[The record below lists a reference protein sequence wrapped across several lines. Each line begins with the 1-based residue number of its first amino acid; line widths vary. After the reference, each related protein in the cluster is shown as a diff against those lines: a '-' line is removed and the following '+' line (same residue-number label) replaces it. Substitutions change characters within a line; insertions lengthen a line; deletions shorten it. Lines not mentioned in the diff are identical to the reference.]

1 MKREDNIIKKL
12 WDRVTIEQWH
22 KALRVIIICMV
33 FMTLSEGIF
42 EIPVIKNFFG
52 ADLIKGQSG
61 WMVYAIVWLVM
72 FLQVAIIPIP
82 ALPILTACNQINGLV
97 GSNFELSGLFS
108 FQTLFF
114 VAFVTSATLTGAI
127 ASYWLGRT
135 FGKKAV
141 TWVAGSEKDYKIW
154 SKKLNGKMG
163 KWIYG
168 ATVLLPIFP
177 DDLISLVIGS
187 IKMNFT
193 FYTIVNVICKFVGLY
208 AMLIFMRIPGIDIM
222 FGKSTDFPWA
232 LILYAGILFVCI
244 VINSILNYRINRN
257 QPKNIKLEVVKEEIT
272 VYLNKVKSVNKD
284 LIIDYKFNKLI
295 KTYLT
300 SKIYIHK
307 YFEVDE
313 NNIKNKVRILIDC
326 DASNYKQI
334 IFDKTYKLTELYTT
348 LIKDVSKCDF

>member
-12 WDRVTIEQWH
+12 WNRVTIEQWH
-22 KALRVIIICMV
+22 KALRVVIICMV
-33 FMTLSEGIF
+33 FMTLSEAIF
-42 EIPVIKNFFG
+42 EIPTIRDFFG
-52 ADLIKGQSG
+52 ADLIRGQSG
-61 WMVYAIVWLVM
+61 WMVYVVVWLVM
-72 FLQVAIIPIP
+72 FAQVAIIPIP
-82 ALPILTACNQINGLV
+82 ALPILTACNQIPELV
-97 GSNFELSGLFS
+97 GSSFELSGLFS
-108 FQTLFF
+108 MQTIFF
-114 VAFVTSATLTGAI
+114 IAFVTSATVTGAI

-135 FGKKAV
+135 FGKKAIV
-141 TWVAGSEKDYKIW
+141 WVAGSEKDYKLW

-163 KWIYG
+163 KWIYT
-168 ATVLLPIFP
+168 ATVLLPVFP

-193 FYTIVNVICKFVGLY
+193 FYVTVNIICKFIGLY
-208 AMLIFMRIPGIDIM
+208 CMLIFMRIPGIDVM
-222 FGKSTDFPWA
+222 FGKSTGFPLA
-232 LILYAGILFVCI
+232 LIVYLGILIACI
-244 VINSILNYRINRN
+244 IINSILNYKINRN
-257 QPKNIKLEVVKEEIT
+257 QPKNIKLEVIKEEIT

-295 KTYLT
+295 RTYIT

-313 NNIKNKVRILIDC
+313 NNVKNKVRILIDC

-348 LIKDVSKCDF
+348 LIEDVNKCI